1 MAVNLRRRPAGCVV
15 LDTDSQMGQG
25 TAVIEEGLRQAGAE
39 SRIHRVILDRHHKG
53 LAGDLGE

>member
-1 MAVNLRRRPAGCVV
+1 MAVNLRRGSAGCVV

-25 TAVIEEGLRQAGAE
+25 TSVIEEGLRQTGAE
-39 SRIHRVILDRHHKG
+39 ARIHRVILDRHHEG